1 MRYHFIYGN
10 LTLWQLSISAADW
23 REEWTLLCSLFHLK
37 EEYPFLIMNRCW
49 PTVKKAGSSLS
60 SSVTIPFLSER
71 QRALKFFFFFFYRG
85 IAVSHKSLRV
95 VFRVMFLF
103 CFVHLFM
110 FYSFVNTSKI
120 PLSPKWS
127 YCQVIVL
134 FNSYIRLNQKKHLC
148 SHLFRIKCD

>member
-1 MRYHFIYGN
+1 MVTSPCGSLVFLLLVDKRNGLCFVVYSI
-10 LTLWQLSISAADW
+10 LKRSILSWSWIDADQQLIDTLA
-23 REEWTLLCSLFHLK
+23 
-37 EEYPFLIMNRCW
+37 
-49 PTVKKAGSSLS
+49 SSLS

-71 QRALKFFFFFFYRG
+71 QRALKLLLYFYRG
-85 IAVSHKSLRV
+85 IAVSHKSLRA

-120 PLSPKWS
+120 PRSPKWS

-134 FNSYIRLNQKKHLC
+134 FNSYIRLNQKRHLC
-148 SHLFRIKCD
+148 SDLFRIKCDWSNLQ